1 MRSSCIVGL
10 LDRPLCLALIAGI
23 CTSDW
28 ALAPSLGIILELLWL
43 DVLELGSVVPPFGSL
58 SFLLLFPLAVHFGL
72 NQPGELLLPLILVM
86 LAAYLGAFLE
96 RSLRIHENRLVDRV
110 EAWCAGDGFTL
121 APAGAV
127 LRVALLRAFLQFL
140 LYALCYALLFCLLAV
155 LTARQ
160 ALPQLLVLNWPML
173 YAAALMGAVLS
184 LRTHRAYMVLVGS
197 LGTLAL
203 LIWVEE
209 KGLF

>member
-1 MRSSCIVGL
+1 M
-10 LDRPLCLALIAGI
+10 ALIAGI

-28 ALAPSLGIILELLWL
+28 ALALSLGIILELLWL

-140 LYALCYALLFCLLAV
+140 LFCLLAV

-203 LIWVEE
+203 LIWIEE

>member
-1 MRSSCIVGL
+1 M
-10 LDRPLCLALIAGI
+10 
-23 CTSDW
+23 
-28 ALAPSLGIILELLWL
+28 
-43 DVLELGSVVPPFGSL
+43 
-58 SFLLLFPLAVHFGL
+58 
-72 NQPGELLLPLILVM
+72 
-86 LAAYLGAFLE
+86 
-96 RSLRIHENRLVDRV
+96 
-110 EAWCAGDGFTL
+110 
-121 APAGAV
+121 
-127 LRVALLRAFLQFL
+127 QFL

>member
-28 ALAPSLGIILELLWL
+28 ALALSLGIILELLWL

-58 SFLLLFPLAVHFGL
+58 
-72 NQPGELLLPLILVM
+72 
-86 LAAYLGAFLE
+86 
-96 RSLRIHENRLVDRV
+96 R
-110 EAWCAGDGFTL
+110 
-121 APAGAV
+121 
-127 LRVALLRAFLQFL
+127 FL